1 MGSALEDSARHPAPA
16 RVLVVDDDA
25 DICGLVKFKLSAL
38 GYDVLIER
46 DGDAGLA
53 AARSERPDVIVLDW
67 MMPRLTG
74 LEVCAE
80 LRADEVLRSI
90 PVILLTAKAQEA
102 DIARAF
108 AAGVTDYLVKP
119 FSPRELASRVEAL
132 LARAPA

>member
-1 MGSALEDSARHPAPA
+1 MGPQSDDGARQARSG

-25 DICGLVKFKLSAL
+25 DICGLVSYKLNAL
-38 GYDVLIER
+38 GFEVFVER

-53 AARSERPDVIVLDW
+53 AARAAQPDLIILDW

-80 LRADEVLRSI
+80 LRADDDLRAI

-119 FSPRELASRVEAL
+119 FSPRELALRVEGL
-132 LARAPA
+132 LSRTAT

>member
-1 MGSALEDSARHPAPA
+1 MGK
-16 RVLVVDDDA
+16 VLIVDDDL
-25 DICGLVKFKLSAL
+25 DICGLIKFKLGAL
-38 GYDVLIER
+38 GYQVLVEH

-53 AARSERPDVIVLDW
+53 AARLERPDLIVLDW

-80 LRADEVLRSI
+80 VRADPLLQAT

-108 AAGVTDYLVKP
+108 AAGVNDYLVKP
-119 FSPRELASRVEAL
+119 FSPRELAARVESL
-132 LARAPA
+132 LVRAPA